1 MFLSLYK
8 ALIRPHLE
16 YASTVWSVI
25 YKKDCISIENVQRRA
40 TRLLHGLKGLNYT
53 QRMKEL
59 GLPSLQYRRS
69 RADMVEVFKIIKNI
83 DKCDKNKLFTIQQS
97 VRTRGHNQKIFKK
110 QYRLELRKH
119 FFSQR
124 VINDWNNLPD
134 ELVNSD
140 TVNQFKS
147 RLNNFWKDRA
157 IKFEPDC
164 YTYPL
169 AHARY
174 QLYER
179 RPERAQESRDY
190 SRPRIQ

>member
-1 MFLSLYK
+1 M
-8 ALIRPHLE
+8 LI
-16 YASTVWSVI
+16 W
-25 YKKDCISIENVQRRA
+25 
-40 TRLLHGLKGLNYT
+40 LKF
-53 QRMKEL
+53 
-59 GLPSLQYRRS
+59 
-69 RADMVEVFKIIKNI
+69 FKIIKNI
-83 DKCDKNKLFTIQQS
+83 DKGNKDKLFTIQLLL
-97 VRTRGHNQKIFKK
+97 RPKGHKQKIFKK

-119 FFSQR
+119 FLSQR
-124 VINDWNNLPD
+124 VINDWNNFSD
-134 ELVNSD
+134 ELLNSD

-147 RLNNFWKDRA
+147 RLNNFWKDRV

-179 RPERAQESRDY
+179 RLERAQESRDY